1 MGHGNL
7 CVQTTAWAFGA
18 MIAISVAWF
27 VLTQA
32 IHNSINPGGAKP
44 DGTQAFIIINALLPM
59 VLLEKIGPRIC
70 LSRINFALRGSLR
83 SLDF

>member
-1 MGHGNL
+1 MIVITRKNERRLGHGNL

-59 VLLEKIGPRIC
+59 VLLEKNWTKNLPEQ
-70 LSRINFALRGSLR
+70 
-83 SLDF
+83 D